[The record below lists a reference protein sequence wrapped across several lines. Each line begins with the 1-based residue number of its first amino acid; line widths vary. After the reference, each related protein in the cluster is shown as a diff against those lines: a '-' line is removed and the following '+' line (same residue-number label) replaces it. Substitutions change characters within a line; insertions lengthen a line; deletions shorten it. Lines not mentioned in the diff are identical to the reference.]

1 MGLDD
6 LGEIF
11 IIIAVFLLDVAA
23 IPIDVKTGE
32 PVVAKDIEAAA
43 TYIVAYIAA
52 ALTGTTPAAK
62 PTTSVGFINILVII
76 LFLSG
81 TILILEYTDSDTDS
95 DTDDTP
101 DDIEVDKAINIL
113 EPIITGGIMGS
124 LGSIIELYVGDDNPI
139 GALIGVSSGIIGLI
153 LVPILEKKITPPT
166 PTPTPTPT
174 Q

>member
-1 MGLDD
+1 MELDD

-23 IPIDVKTGE
+23 IPIDVQTG
-32 PVVAKDIEAAA
+32 VATVATDIEAAA
-43 TYIVAYIAA
+43 TYIAAYIAA

-62 PTTSVGFINILVII
+62 PTTVGFINILVII

-81 TILILEYTDSDTDS
+81 TILIIGYTDSNDSNDTDY
-95 DTDDTP
+95 TA
-101 DDIEVDKAINIL
+101 DDIEVDTAINIL

-124 LGSIIELYVGDDNPI
+124 LGSIIESYVGDENPI

-166 PTPTPTPT
+166 PT
-174 Q
+174 